1 MVPPRK
7 PSARSHRVTF
17 DNRLLLLSLAAG
29 LPGILASL
37 ILIWKSDWT
46 PSSEWTLGLLLVLWW
61 GLFSLALRERVISP
75 LHTLAN
81 LLAALREGDFSM
93 RARASRKEDSL
104 AEVMREANV
113 LSDTL
118 HHERLGAMEAT
129 ALLRK
134 VMDEIDVAVFAF
146 DEADHLRLLNRA
158 AQNLLGQPVERVLG
172 SPAAMLGLASCLQG
186 EPHRVESIPGLNT
199 PAAPGP
205 PKRWGISRSRFR
217 QSGVP
222 MQLLVLSDLSRALRE
237 EELAAW
243 QRLVRVLGHEINNS
257 LAPIVSLAGSMEAL
271 LHRQPRAP
279 DWQQDLERGLRVVG
293 ARAEALSRFTAAYA
307 RLARLPKPKPRP
319 LDVGA
324 LVKQVTGLET
334 RMKVEIENSPD
345 VTVQADGDQM
355 EQLLINLVRNA
366 VDAALQTHGGVR
378 VGWNKSASHLEL
390 WIEDD
395 GPGLAGTANLFVP
408 FFTTKPGGT
417 GIGLVLSRQ
426 IAEAHGGL
434 LSLGNRANGGGCK
447 ARLVLPLR

>member
-7 PSARSHRVTF
+7 PPARPRRLTF
-17 DNRLLLLSLAAG
+17 DNRLLLLILAAG
-29 LPGILASL
+29 LPGMLASL
-37 ILIWKSDWT
+37 ILIWKSGWT
-46 PSSEWTLGLLLVLWW
+46 ASSAWTMGIFLVLWW
-61 GLFSLALRERVISP
+61 GLFALAVRERVISP
-75 LHTLAN
+75 LHTLSN

-93 RARASRKEDSL
+93 RARSARIEDSL
-104 AEVMREANV
+104 TEVMREANA

-118 HHERLGAMEAT
+118 HHERLGALEAT

-134 VMDEIDVAVFAF
+134 VMNEIDVAVFAF
-146 DEADHLRLLNRA
+146 DEFNRLRLANHA
-158 AQNLLGQPVERVLG
+158 GQKLLGLPEERVIG
-172 SPAAMLGLASCLQG
+172 SPAVSLGLASCLEG
-186 EPHRVESIPGLNT
+186 EPHRVEHVPNLNSGAT
-199 PAAPGP
+199 PGP
-205 PKRWGISRSRFR
+205 AKRWGISRSQFR
-217 QSGVP
+217 QGGAP
-222 MQLLVLSDLSRALRE
+222 MQLLVLTDLSRALRE

-257 LAPIVSLAGSMEAL
+257 LAPIVSLAGSMEDL

-307 RLARLPKPKPRP
+307 SLARLPKPKPRP

-324 LVKQVTGLET
+324 LVKRVTGLET
-334 RMKVEIENSPD
+334 RMKVEIKTGPE

-355 EQLLINLVRNA
+355 EQLLINLMRNA
-366 VDAALQTHGGVR
+366 VDAALQTHGGVS
-378 VGWNKSASHLEL
+378 VGWTRSGSNLEL
-390 WIEDD
+390 WIRDE

-434 LSLGNRANGGGCK
+434 LTLSNRANGAGCE
-447 ARLVLPLR
+447 ARLVLPLS